1 MKYNEEENMLI
12 DMVSDAN
19 EEIKDSLYN
28 RYEELIYFYI
38 KKYSSVATKLGIE
51 YSELC
56 QEVNLAFAGAISS
69 YDSEKDANFK
79 TFVNI
84 CLKRRIIN
92 LLRSA
97 KTDKKIQDKKN
108 LSLDYIYNEEGTSLK
123 DVLPDNLADPSRKSL
138 EKENLHELIAKITRQ
153 LSPTEQ
159 EIFNYMV
166 DGLNKEQISAITDKS
181 LKQVE
186 NTITRIIKKVRIL
199 MESESNA

>member
-19 EEIKDSLYN
+19 EEIKDSLYS
-28 RYEELIYFYI
+28 RYEELINFYI
-38 KKYSSVATKLGIE
+38 KKYSSTAAKLGIE

-56 QEVNLAFAGAISS
+56 QETNFAFAGAISS
-69 YDSEKDANFK
+69 YDSKKDANFK

-97 KTDKKIQDKKN
+97 STNKKMQDKKN
-108 LSLDYIYNEEGTSLK
+108 LSLDYSYNEEGISLV

-138 EKENLHELIAKITRQ
+138 EKENLHELIAKITRE

-166 DGLNKEQISAITDKS
+166 DGLDKEQISAITDKS
-181 LKQVE
+181 LKQVD
-186 NTITRIIKKVRIL
+186 NTITRIRKKVKTL
-199 MESESNA
+199 MESENNA

>member
-92 LLRSA
+92 LLKSA

-108 LSLDYIYNEEGTSLK
+108 LSLDYT
-123 DVLPDNLADPSRKSL
+123 
-138 EKENLHELIAKITRQ
+138 
-153 LSPTEQ
+153 
-159 EIFNYMV
+159 
-166 DGLNKEQISAITDKS
+166 
-181 LKQVE
+181 
-186 NTITRIIKKVRIL
+186 
-199 MESESNA
+199 